1 MSIATAI
8 QNAQTRVA
16 NAYTAV
22 SGKGGT
28 LPDTQNLT
36 NLPTAI
42 NSINTSYNIPVGGI
56 IKTFS
61 NNKHAY
67 FFKEI
72 VGDTVVIA
80 GLSDGGSYGT
90 SVDVYKTLN
99 GVSTLLQTIPMTDL
113 SQGNTVTITITG
125 GYDGLYL
132 D

>member
-8 QNAQTRVA
+8 QNAQIRVE

-42 NSINTSYNIPVGGI
+42 NSINTSYNIPVGGLV
-56 IKTFS
+56 KTHNS
-61 NNKHAY
+61 NKHVYY
-67 FFKEI
+67 FKSI
-72 VGDTVVIA
+72 VGNTVVIA
-80 GLSDGGSYGT
+80 GFSDGSHIGT
-90 SVDVYKTLN
+90 SVDVYKTYK
-99 GVSTLLQTIPMTDL
+99 GVATLLQTISMTDL
-113 SQGNTVTITITG
+113 AGGNTVTITISG
-125 GYDGLYL
+125 DYDGLYL

>member
-8 QNAQTRVA
+8 QNAQIRVA

-42 NSINTSYNIPVGGI
+42 NSINTSYNIPVGGL
-56 IKTFS
+56 IKTHN

-80 GLSDGGSYGT
+80 GLSEGSYIGT
-90 SVDVYKTLN
+90 SVDIYKTYK
-99 GVSTLLQTIPMTDL
+99 GVATLLQTVSITDL
-113 SQGNTVTITITG
+113 VGGNTVTITISG
-125 GYDGLYL
+125 DYDGLYL

>member
-8 QNAQTRVA
+8 QNAQIRVA

-42 NSINTSYNIPVGGI
+42 NSISTSYNIPVSGI

-67 FFKEI
+67 FFQEI

-113 SQGNTVTITITG
+113 SNGNTVTITITG